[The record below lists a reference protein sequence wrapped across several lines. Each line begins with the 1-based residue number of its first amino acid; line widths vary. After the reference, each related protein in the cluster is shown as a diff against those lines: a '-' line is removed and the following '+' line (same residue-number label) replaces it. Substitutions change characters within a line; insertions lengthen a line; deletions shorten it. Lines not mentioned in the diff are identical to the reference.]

1 MIIREAT
8 TSDRNFIFNLS
19 PDLIEAAQLFWHSDE
34 VMDRFQKRYIEESID
49 NQDDPHVL
57 YIAEED
63 QTPLGFIH
71 VIEITEEISQKK
83 CANVTLLAVTKEARG
98 KGVGHALMVKAEMWA
113 KEKRYPILQL
123 EVFYN
128 NDNARNFYESDG
140 FMNDTI
146 VMAKP
151 LKD

>member
-8 TSDRNFIFNLS
+8 TSDRNFIFDLS
-19 PDLIEAAQLFWHSDE
+19 PDLIEAAQLSWHSNE

-63 QTPLGFIH
+63 QISLGFIH
-71 VIEITEEISQKK
+71 VIEITEEISQEK

-113 KEKRYPILQL
+113 KEKGYPILQL

-128 NDNARNFYESDG
+128 NDNARNFYESYG

-146 VMAKP
+146 IMAKP